1 MKVCVCVLAVKVDH
15 RWMAKFGEGEGK
27 RGDLPQRKLFEFVC
41 FRVYRKGYAST
52 TNLRIKMC
60 VFAKQFLFL
69 PVDCGHKFGVSCFN
83 FFVV

>member
-1 MKVCVCVLAVKVDH
+1 MKVCVCWQSKWIIDGWPNL
-15 RWMAKFGEGEGK
+15 GEGERE
-27 RGDLPQRKLFEFVC
+27 RGDLPQRMLFEFVC

-60 VFAKQFLFL
+60 VFARQFLFL
-69 PVDCGHKFGVSCFN
+69 SMDCGHKFGVSCFN